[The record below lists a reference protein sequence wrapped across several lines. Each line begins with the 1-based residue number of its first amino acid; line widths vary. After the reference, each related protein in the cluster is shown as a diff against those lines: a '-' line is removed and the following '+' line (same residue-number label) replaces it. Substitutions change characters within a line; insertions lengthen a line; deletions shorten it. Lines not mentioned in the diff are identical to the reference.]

1 MKFLLNCA
9 VRLFPGPF
17 RTEFG
22 AEVSAQALADYTHA
36 RARSRAAG
44 VWTAALSV
52 INILGAAVAEHT
64 RPTWNTLSPASHKG
78 LSMQRTFDQW
88 RLDLTY
94 AGRSLRRSPGF
105 AAVTVLTLALAIG
118 VTAGIFSVVNTVLIQ
133 PLPFAHPDRLVYVA
147 STAPGS
153 DFPEE
158 FGVSQ
163 EFFLHYRERSTLL
176 EDVAVVQSFTN
187 TLRVGDRVERVRMAA
202 GTPSL
207 FTTLSARP
215 QLGRLPESRDGAEA
229 AVISHT
235 LWQSWFGGRDDVIGQ
250 VHFMGG
256 GNRSIVGVMAPE
268 FRFPTD
274 DTLLWLSNDIR
285 PGAIMPGRFGA
296 GMVARMKPGAGI
308 DDVARELTGLA
319 KELPGRFGGSA
330 GYARLMKDQY
340 LAVVRPLAEQIVGT
354 AARPLWVLLA
364 SAGLVLLIACANVAN
379 LFMVR
384 AEGRHREMAVRQ
396 AIGAQRGELL
406 RVQLSEVLLVAMAA
420 GTAAIVFAKVTLPLF
435 LRMAP
440 AGLPRVSEIHV
451 DVVTVVFTAGL
462 AVLAGLACGIFPALR
477 GSRPNLARLRDG
489 SRGSTRGRV
498 WVRNSLVVAQTA
510 LALVLLTAS
519 GLLLRSHAKL
529 SAVDPGYDVKDV
541 FTFQIA
547 PEQPALVDGPG
558 FAQFWHMFMDRLQAL
573 PGVQSVGIIENVPLD
588 EGLAQSR
595 FKTDVAASD
604 AGPLLNFTFAGGDY
618 YKTMGIEVVEG
629 RPFTREDAVSTL
641 GHVIVSRSAARLLWP
656 DGSPI
661 GRRLQR
667 EGLTTWETVVG
678 VVDDV
683 IQDDF
688 REAAAPLVYFPLTGQ
703 LPTQWR
709 LSSPAF
715 VVKTARADSIAA
727 DIRTVVRDIA
737 PEAPMYRAYT
747 MEGLADRSLLPLSF
761 TMLTLATVS
770 ALALVL
776 GAIGLYGVLS
786 YVVSERT
793 REIGV
798 RMALGAQVGG
808 VRRMVV
814 AQGARVVGVGVVIG
828 LAIAAFS
835 TQALGALLFGVQAR
849 DLTVFAGTAVAIMVI
864 GLAASYLPARRASNV
879 DPLESLRSE

>member
-1 MKFLLNCA
+1 MKVLLACS
-9 VRLFPGPF
+9 VRLFPPAF
-17 RTEFG
+17 RAAFG
-22 AEVSAQALADYTHA
+22 ADVLAQATADYS
-36 RARSRAAG
+36 RARSLGRLPG
-44 VWTAALSV
+44 LWTALISAV
-52 INILGAAVAEHT
+52 NIVGAAAAEHL
-64 RPTWNTLSPASHKG
+64 RPTWNSLTPSPYKG
-78 LSMQRTFDQW
+78 LSMQRILDQW
-88 RLDLTY
+88 RLDFTY
-94 AGRSLRRSPGF
+94 AGRALRRSPAF
-105 AAVTVLTLALAIG
+105 TAVTVLTLALAIG
-118 VTAGIFSVVNTVLIQ
+118 VTAGIFSVVNAVLIQ
-133 PLPFAHPDRLVYVA
+133 PLPFGSPDRLVFIA

-153 DFPEE
+153 DFPPE

-163 EFFLHYRERSTLL
+163 EFYLHYRERATLL
-176 EDVAVVQSFTN
+176 EDVAVFQSFTS
-187 TLRVGDRVERVRMAA
+187 TLRVGDRVERVRMGA

-207 FTTLSARP
+207 FTTLTAHP
-215 QLGRLPESRDGAEA
+215 ALGRLPESTDGADA

-235 LWQSWFGGRDDVIGQ
+235 LWQTWFSGRDDVIGQ

-256 GNRSIVGVMAPE
+256 TNRTIVGVMPPE

-285 PGAIMPGRFGA
+285 PGGLVPGRFGA
-296 GMVARMKPGAGI
+296 GMIARMTPGARI
-308 DDVARELTGLA
+308 DDVTRELTSLS

-330 GYARLMKDQY
+330 GYGRLMTQY

-354 AARPLWVLLA
+354 AARPLWVLLGA
-364 SAGLVLLIACANVAN
+364 AGLVLLIACANVAN

-396 AIGAQRGELL
+396 AIGAQRGQLL

-420 GTAAIVFAKVTLPLF
+420 GAAAIVFAKVTLPLF
-435 LRMAP
+435 IRMAP
-440 AGLPRVSEIHV
+440 PGLPRVSEIHV
-451 DVVTVVFTAGL
+451 DVMTVVFTAAL
-462 AVLAGLACGIFPALR
+462 AVLAGLACGIFPAVR
-477 GSRPNLARLRDG
+477 GSRPNLDRLRDG
-489 SRGSTRGRV
+489 TRGSTRGRL

-529 SAVDPGYDVKDV
+529 SAVDPGYDVRDV
-541 FTFQIA
+541 FTFQVA
-547 PEQPALVDGPG
+547 PEQPALVDGPT
-558 FAQFWHMFMDRLQAL
+558 FAQFWNAFMDRIKTL
-573 PGVQSVGIIENVPLD
+573 PGVESVGLVENVPLD

-595 FKTDVAASD
+595 FKPDSAAAD
-604 AGPLLNFTFAGGDY
+604 AGPLINFTFAGGDY
-618 YKTMGIEVVEG
+618 YKAMGIDVIAG
-629 RPFTREDAVSTL
+629 RPFTREDSVSSL
-641 GHVIVSRSAARLLWP
+641 GNVIVSRSAARMLWP
-656 DGSPI
+656 DADPI

-683 IQDDF
+683 IQDDY
-688 REAAAPLVYFPLTGQ
+688 REAAVPLVYFPLTGQ

-709 LSSPAF
+709 LSSPAI
-715 VVKTARADSIAA
+715 VVKTARADTISA
-727 DIRTVVRDIA
+727 DIRSVVREIA
-737 PEAPMYRAYT
+737 PEAPMYRTYT
-747 MEGLADRSLLPLSF
+747 MEGLAERSLLPLSF

-770 ALALVL
+770 VLALIL

-814 AQGARVVGVGVVIG
+814 AQGAKVVAVGVVIG
-828 LAIAAFS
+828 LAIAAVS

-849 DLTVFAGTAVAIMVI
+849 DLPVFAGTAIAITLI

-879 DPLESLRSE
+879 DPLESLRRE

>member
-1 MKFLLNCA
+1 MKWLLRCT
-9 VRLFPGPF
+9 VRLLPEAF
-17 RTEFG
+17 RSEFG
-22 AEVSAQALADYTHA
+22 AEVLTQAVSDCTRA
-36 RARSRAAG
+36 RARGIAAG
-44 VWTAALSV
+44 LWAAITSV
-52 INILGAAVAEHT
+52 INILGAAMAEHA
-64 RPTWNTLSPASHKG
+64 RPTWNTLSPSPHKG
-78 LSMQRTFDQW
+78 LSMQRIFDQW
-88 RLDLTY
+88 RLDFTY

-133 PLPFAHPDRLVYVA
+133 PLPFGHPDRLVYIA
-147 STAPGS
+147 GTAPGS
-153 DFPEE
+153 DFPAE

-163 EFFLHYRERSTLL
+163 EFLLHYRERATLL
-176 EDVAVVQSFTN
+176 EDVAVVQSFTS

-215 QLGRLPESRDGAEA
+215 VLGRLPESTDGADA

-235 LWQSWFGGRDDVIGQ
+235 LWQTWFGGREDVIGQ

-256 GNRSIVGVMAPE
+256 ANRSIVGVMAPG
-268 FRFPTD
+268 FRFPTEN
-274 DTLLWLSNDIR
+274 TLLWLSNDIR
-285 PGAIMPGRFGA
+285 PGAIVPGRFGA

-308 DDVARELTGLA
+308 DDVTRELTSLA

-330 GYARLMKDQY
+330 GYARLMHDQY
-340 LAVVRPLAEQIVGT
+340 IAVVKPLADQIVGT
-354 AARPLWVLLA
+354 AARPLWVLFGA
-364 SAGLVLLIACANVAN
+364 AGLVLLIACANVAN

-396 AIGAQRGELL
+396 AIGAQRGQLL

-420 GTAAIVFAKVTLPLF
+420 GAAAIVFAKVTLPLF
-435 LRMAP
+435 LRVAP
-440 AGLPRVSEIHV
+440 PGLPRVSEIHV
-451 DVVTVVFTAGL
+451 DVMTVVFTAGL

-489 SRGSTRGRV
+489 SRGSTRGRL

-510 LALVLLTAS
+510 LALVLLIAS

-529 SAVDPGYDVKDV
+529 SAVDPGYDVRDV

-547 PEQPALVDGPG
+547 PEQPALVDGPA
-558 FAQFWHMFMDRLQAL
+558 FAQFWHTFLDRLRAL
-573 PGVQSVGIIENVPLD
+573 PGVQSVGIVENVPLD
-588 EGLAQSR
+588 EGLASSR
-595 FKTDVAASD
+595 FKTDTAAAD
-604 AGPLLNFTFAGGDY
+604 AGPLINFTFAGGDY
-618 YKTMGIEVVEG
+618 YKAMGIDVVAG
-629 RPFTREDAVSTL
+629 RAFTREDAVSSL
-641 GHVIVSRSAARLLWP
+641 GNVIVSRSAARMLWP
-656 DGSPI
+656 DGTAV

-683 IQDDF
+683 IQEDY
-688 REAAAPLVYFPLTGQ
+688 REVAAPLVYFPLTGQ
-703 LPTQWR
+703 LPTQWA

-715 VVKTARADSIAA
+715 VVKTARADTIAA

-747 MEGLADRSLLPLSF
+747 MEGLADRSLLPLAF
-761 TMLTLATVS
+761 TMITLAVVS
-770 ALALVL
+770 TLALIL

-786 YVVSERT
+786 YVVAERT

-798 RMALGAQVGG
+798 RLALGAQVGG

-814 AQGARVVGVGVVIG
+814 AEGAKVVGLGVLIG
-828 LAIAAFS
+828 LGIAAVS

-849 DLTVFAGTAVAIMVI
+849 DLPVFAGTAVAITLI
-864 GLAASYLPARRASNV
+864 GLVASYLPARRASNV
-879 DPLESLRSE
+879 DPLESLRRE